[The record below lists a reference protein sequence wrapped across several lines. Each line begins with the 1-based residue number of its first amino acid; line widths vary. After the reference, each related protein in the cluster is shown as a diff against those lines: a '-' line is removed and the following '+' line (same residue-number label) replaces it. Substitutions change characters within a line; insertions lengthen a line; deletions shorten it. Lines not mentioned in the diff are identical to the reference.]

1 MDTTKSTRNV
11 YSIDQIL
18 GTTHPSKN
26 GTMIKLFLI
35 DNLYFFGAIWIHF

>member
-1 MDTTKSTRNV
+1 MDTTKSAKNV

-26 GTMIKLFLI
+26 GKHTTISILI
-35 DNLYFFGAIWIHF
+35 LK